1 MSTDCPPAARS
12 PPLAAIRRHPFVGSA
27 GARIGFASPLP
38 AVPVSRYQGTT
49 DLRLELPLRTP
60 GRVSS
65 KTLRTTRGVTR
76 QPYVSGN
83 SLARHNVSARAAAAP
98 PRPLAQPAPP

>member
-12 PPLAAIRRHPFVGSA
+12 PPLAAIRPHPFVGSA

-65 KTLRTTRGVTR
+65 KTRRTTRGVTR
-76 QPYVSGN
+76 QPYVLGN
-83 SLARHNVSARAAAAP
+83 SLARHNVAPARRTAWPTGRAP
-98 PRPLAQPAPP
+98 VR